1 MPIDDVTV
9 VIRWILALALGVAAA
24 WLAYGRVGALTRSR
38 ATLLGALRALAVTI
52 VAAILFGAPSAP
64 PRPAAPLVA
73 IDVSASSRRAVG
85 QHLMIGLET
94 LEILRGDLGSLHSRK
109 LRSFDEPPFR

>member
-1 MPIDDVTV
+1 MPFALSPIVPIDDVTV

-73 IDVSASSRRAVG
+73 IDVSASPRRAVG
-85 QHLMIGLET
+85 
-94 LEILRGDLGSLHSRK
+94 
-109 LRSFDEPPFR
+109 DERQCRCDHAGGGCERVAVGVP